1 MTDRD
6 IEIMAKTIYG
16 EARGEGEEG
25 MEAVA
30 CVIMNR
36 YNARKW
42 FTGYREEYGV
52 KIPGIAETCLKPRQF
67 SCWNRKDPNFGLLQK
82 VDGQDPVFAFCL
94 NLAAR
99 AVAGR
104 LEDFTNNATFYH
116 IRAIRP
122 KWAAHKSPCYEAG
135 NHLFYNDID

>member
-42 FTGYREEYGV
+42 FTGYREE
-52 KIPGIAETCLKPRQF
+52 
-67 SCWNRKDPNFGLLQK
+67 
-82 VDGQDPVFAFCL
+82 
-94 NLAAR
+94 
-99 AVAGR
+99 
-104 LEDFTNNATFYH
+104 
-116 IRAIRP
+116 
-122 KWAAHKSPCYEAG
+122 
-135 NHLFYNDID
+135 